1 MELTVSELD
10 NIQKYQLLYELD
22 HQQIAQFA
30 QQELKKR
37 NVVTIFYFVFN
48 IISFAF
54 LGAKATLDITKGII
68 SWDMVLSGLG
78 MGVLLCFV
86 VVIFIHELL
95 HVLAYKL
102 TGAQTTAIQAN
113 WKQLVFV
120 AVADKFIANAKEFLF
135 IALLPFSVISTVLLI
150 GLYLLVG
157 FWFYV
162 TLGALLM
169 HSAACGGDFALV
181 SYLWESRRKRII
193 TYDDVPEKKSYFY
206 EIL

>member
-150 GLYLLVG
+150 GLYFLVG

-181 SYLWESRRKRII
+181 SFLWESRRKRII

>member
-181 SYLWESRRKRII
+181 SFLWESRRKRII